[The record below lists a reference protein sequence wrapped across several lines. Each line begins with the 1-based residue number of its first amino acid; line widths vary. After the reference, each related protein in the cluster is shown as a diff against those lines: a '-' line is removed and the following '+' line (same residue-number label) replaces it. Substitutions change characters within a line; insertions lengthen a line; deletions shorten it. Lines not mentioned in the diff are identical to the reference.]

1 MIGYTSLAVGSSSS
15 TVPLSIAF
23 LLFCQPFHFQLHCS
37 EKGTNLCLRLLFLL
51 TIMLIYL
58 SVCSSTSYLVRLF
71 PEFMLH
77 AIRIAISSDE

>member
-1 MIGYTSLAVGSSSS
+1 MFMS
-15 TVPLSIAF
+15 T
-23 LLFCQPFHFQLHCS
+23 
-37 EKGTNLCLRLLFLL
+37 FLL